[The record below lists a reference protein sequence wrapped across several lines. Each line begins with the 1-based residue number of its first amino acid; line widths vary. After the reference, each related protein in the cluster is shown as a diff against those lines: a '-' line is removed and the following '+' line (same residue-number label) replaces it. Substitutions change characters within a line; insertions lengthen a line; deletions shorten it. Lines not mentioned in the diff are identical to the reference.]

1 LTPSEPGG
9 RTRIGARNITLK
21 FLADSLSGWSNRGR
35 PVIDQTG
42 LSGTFDFVMEFTPD
56 LPGPQP
62 PGANPLPDTSGP
74 TLEQALRDQLGIK
87 LESVKGTMDVLVLD
101 HVERPSEN

>member
-1 LTPSEPGG
+1 M
-9 RTRIGARNITLK
+9 
-21 FLADSLSGWSNRGR
+21 
-35 PVIDQTG
+35 IDQTG

-62 PGANPLPDTSGP
+62 PGTNSPPDTSGP

-87 LESVKGTMDVLVLD
+87 LESAKSSMDVLVLD
-101 HVERPSEN
+101 HVERPTEN